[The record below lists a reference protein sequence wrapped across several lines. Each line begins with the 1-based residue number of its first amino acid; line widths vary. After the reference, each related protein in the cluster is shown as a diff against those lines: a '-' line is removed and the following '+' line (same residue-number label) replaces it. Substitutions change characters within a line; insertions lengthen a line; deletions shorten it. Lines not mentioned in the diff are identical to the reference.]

1 MNTPDLAVL
10 YGSPM
15 SLYTGRARSYLIKSR
30 VPYVETLHVTDH
42 YYESVLP
49 RAGNRR
55 SMPTLELPGG
65 EVIRDSVAIVDYFE
79 SHNGYPFT
87 PKTPCQKLVSLL
99 VDVIAAEGMLRPA
112 MHYRWNHESQREYVE
127 FHFRT
132 LFPSIEQAEERMDYL
147 RAQANPNLGIVPETV
162 GRIEAS
168 YVELLVKLNRHFSEH
183 PYLLG
188 TKPSIGDFGLIAPM
202 YGHLGRDPVP
212 LSLLQNTAV
221 RAFRWVERMNRP
233 EPDIGE
239 FGASPNSFLSDDQV
253 PDTLI
258 DVLKHFAVDFV
269 PETKMVYQVTNEWL
283 ANNEVEPG
291 TPVDRGVGLGEFE
304 FWGIPIKTMA
314 QPFRL
319 YLLSRFQ
326 HAYQSMADNDQK
338 RAIQFLE
345 GANMTD
351 LLGLTI
357 ARQIRRHNNLEV
369 WV

>member
-1 MNTPDLAVL
+1 
-10 YGSPM
+10 
-15 SLYTGRARSYLIKSR
+15 
-30 VPYVETLHVTDH
+30 
-42 YYESVLP
+42 
-49 RAGNRR
+49 
-55 SMPTLELPGG
+55 
-65 EVIRDSVAIVDYFE
+65 
-79 SHNGYPFT
+79 
-87 PKTPCQKLVSLL
+87 
-99 VDVIAAEGMLRPA
+99 
-112 MHYRWNHESQREYVE
+112 
-127 FHFRT
+127 
-132 LFPSIEQAEERMDYL
+132 
-147 RAQANPNLGIVPETV
+147 
-162 GRIEAS
+162 
-168 YVELLVKLNRHFSEH
+168 
-183 PYLLG
+183 
-188 TKPSIGDFGLIAPM
+188 
-202 YGHLGRDPVP
+202 
-212 LSLLQNTAV
+212 
-221 RAFRWVERMNRP
+221 MNRP

-304 FWGIPIKTMA
+304 FWGMPIKTMA